1 MPNYFLKHWFNVFYI
16 AFQRAGSSLIYIDI
30 ASNDC
35 HRLKKKKPSPRNNLY
50 NIHLG
55 KVLVN
60 SSGYGFISIVQVD
73 FMTLCTCADFIV
85 ISDYT
90 LIF

>member
-35 HRLKKKKPSPRNNLY
+35 HRLKKKKTLT
-50 NIHLG
+50 
-55 KVLVN
+55 KEQ
-60 SSGYGFISIVQVD
+60 FVQYS
-73 FMTLCTCADFIV
+73 LR
-85 ISDYT
+85 
-90 LIF
+90 